1 MKTEDA
7 FNSAVQSWS
16 DSRLKAYLDSRGVP
30 VPQSG
35 KRDELI
41 AAVRLNKHK
50 AATGWTAWTFDTWTI
65 DNLRYIETQICLII
79 NHADETDLISHLPAI
94 RLPRRRPRRALL
106 PATSWFA
113 LPRTLS
119 TLHLPLVVAPMLR
132 PRLTWP
138 SRPTQLRI
146 PCLIHGPSQNSRTI
160 LIPMESMFR
169 RAQLRTS

>member
-1 MKTEDA
+1 MKAEDA
-7 FNSAVQSWS
+7 FNSIVQSWS

-35 KRDELI
+35 KRDDLI

-65 DNLRYIETQICLII
+65 DNLRYIETQICLLK
-79 NHADETDLISHLPAI
+79 NRADETDPISHLLAT
-94 RLPRRRPRRALL
+94 RLRRRRPRRAPP
-106 PATSWFA
+106 PATSWLA

-119 TLHLPLVVAPMLR
+119 TLHLPLVVPPMRR
-132 PRLTWP
+132 PRRTWP
-138 SRPTQLRI
+138 RRPMQLRI

-160 LIPMESMFR
+160 LIHMDSMSR
-169 RAQLRTS
+169 RAQLGTS